1 MDILKRIAERT
12 SIKKCIEVPEWGEN
26 GSPAKVYY
34 GPLLAGEL
42 NRIQRKHPNFLND
55 AKFDA
60 QIDLII
66 LKAENGQGE
75 KMFTLEHK
83 AGLMAEEVSVIA
95 TLAAAFMSGRTVEDA
110 EKN

>member
-12 SIKKCIEVPEWGEN
+12 SIKKCIEVPEWGEK
-26 GSPAKVYY
+26 GSPVKVYY
-34 GPLLAGEL
+34 GPLLTGEL

-83 AGLMAEEVSVIA
+83 AGLMCEEASIIA
-95 TLAAAFMSGRTVEDA
+95 TIAAALMSGRTVEDA